1 MLDFTNQGCIDV
13 GEQHGP
19 IIYKVM
25 KHLSLTRLWEALK
38 SANESTQHV
47 TRDEFTKVFLSW
59 LSIDEQFE
67 LAAVNQG
74 VPLCSLHQ
82 CRLIIE
88 QSDVEMS
95 HMT

>member
-1 MLDFTNQGCIDV
+1 MLDLTNQGNIDV

-25 KHLSLTRLWEALK
+25 KNLSLTRLWEALK
-38 SANESTQHV
+38 SANESTQLV

-59 LSIDEQFE
+59 LSISEQFE

-74 VPLCSLHQ
+74 VSLCYLNQ
-82 CRLIIE
+82 CMLLI
-88 QSDVEMS
+88 
-95 HMT
+95 